1 MMNGEDSDSEPA
13 LGGEH
18 VKSRTQKRI
27 KIANSQFMMMC
38 SNLSPIHDDIYI
50 ACPQFV
56 MRLNCEITLIVLKL
70 ESLSL
75 F

>member
-1 MMNGEDSDSEPA
+1 MS
-13 LGGEH
+13 
-18 VKSRTQKRI
+18 SRTLKEDL
-27 KIANSQFMMMC
+27 NC
-38 SNLSPIHDDIYI
+38 LSSIHDDIYI

-56 MRLNCEITLIVLKL
+56 MRLNCEISLIVLKL